1 MRRALPRKRFFSHAL
16 VVASVALAVVLV
28 GAGPAFADALTP
40 ESGGSPN
47 ADSIDSL
54 YKIVLVVAIIVL
66 VGVEGTLLYSVIRF
80 RKRPGAVAAQIHGN
94 TRLEIGWTAGAAVIV
109 VVLSIVTF
117 IKLSSIN
124 DPPASGPNGLTPVAG
139 GAIVASVN
147 QPPPPGGR
155 GLTIDVNGQQYIW
168 RYTYPG
174 GAFSYEEMVAPVDT
188 TVILRIRAQDVN
200 HSWWIPQLGPK
211 FDAIPGYTNKSWFKI
226 PGDKVGT
233 IFYGQCSELC
243 GRNHANMVARVRAVT
258 PAQYRSFITCQ
269 KALIKQAQQATIPGN
284 RTKPPAPPPPTC
296 ANSIAN

>member
-16 VVASVALAVVLV
+16 IVASVGLALALV
-28 GAGPAFADALTP
+28 AAGPAFADALTP
-40 ESGGSPN
+40 QSGGSPN
-47 ADSIDSL
+47 ADSIDGL

-66 VGVEGTLLYSVIRF
+66 FGVEGTLLYSVIRF
-80 RKRPGAVAAQIHGN
+80 RKRRGAVAAQIHGN

-109 VVLSIVTF
+109 VVLSVVTF
-117 IKLSSIN
+117 LKLGSIN
-124 DPPASGPNGLTPVAG
+124 DPPASGPDGLTPVAG
-139 GAIVASVN
+139 GALVASVD
-147 QPPPPGGR
+147 QPAPPGGR

-174 GAFSYEEMVAPVDT
+174 GAFSYEEMIAPVDT
-188 TVILRIRAQDVN
+188 TVILRIRSQDVN

-226 PGDKVGT
+226 PADKAGT

-258 PAQYRSFITCQ
+258 PQQYRSFITCQ
-269 KALIKQAQQATIPGN
+269 KALIKQAQQATIPAN
-284 RTKPPAPPPPTC
+284 RTKPTPPPPPTC